1 MLEPGKHVGAPE
13 LLLEVLLLLV
23 IPLLLLDMEQ
33 PVHCAYV

>member
-13 LLLEVLLLLV
+13 LLLVLLLLV